1 MENCV
6 FCKIISKAI
15 PAAIIYEDDKSLAFL
30 DINPVTDGHALLIPK
45 DHHQMMHDTPDDLLA
60 HLFIKTKE
68 LMVVIKKAMN
78 AEYVAVSIAGTEI
91 PHFHIH
97 LIPRRADDG
106 LAGFW
111 PTKKYGDGEIAAL
124 AGKIS
129 ALT

>member
-15 PAAIIYEDDKSLAFL
+15 PAAIIYEDETSLAFL
-30 DINPVTDGHALLIPK
+30 DINPVTDGHVLLIPK
-45 DHHQMMHDTPDDLLA
+45 AHHQMMNDMPDELLA
-60 HLFIKTKE
+60 KLFIKTKE
-68 LMVVIKKAMN
+68 LMAVLKKAM
-78 AEYVAVSIAGTEI
+78 AADYVAVSVAGTEV

-111 PTKKYGDGEIAAL
+111 PTKKYNGDEMSRIAD
-124 AGKIS
+124 KIKQS
-129 ALT
+129 L